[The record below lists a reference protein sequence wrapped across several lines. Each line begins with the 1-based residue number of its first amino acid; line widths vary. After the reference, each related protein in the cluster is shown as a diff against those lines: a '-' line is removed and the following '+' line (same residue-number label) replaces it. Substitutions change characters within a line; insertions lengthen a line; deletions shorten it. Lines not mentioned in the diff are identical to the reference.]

1 MSAEGR
7 IDEALLEEAIGIA
20 VAAAELTLKRFQGP
34 GLDVRTKQDGTVVT
48 EADVAAEDLIRSKLR
63 DRFPDDGI
71 FGEEGGES
79 AGSSGRR
86 WIVDPIDGT
95 ISFVRGVPLYSTLL
109 ALVDDS
115 GPAVGVICLP
125 ALGETVAA
133 GRGLGAFFNGTPC
146 HVSDTD
152 VMSEALLTA
161 SAFDADWWGSEP
173 LLAIASSGAQTRTW
187 GDGYGYALVA
197 TGRVD
202 AMVEPPVKP
211 WDIAPMLTIIP
222 EAGGRITG
230 WDGGPAAL
238 NEGGWIASNA
248 HLHDH
253 LVERLHDP
261 TR

>member
-1 MSAEGR
+1 MR
-7 IDEALLEEAIGIA
+7 
-20 VAAAELTLKRFQGP
+20 K
-34 GLDVRTKQDGTVVT
+34 KQDGTVVT
-48 EADVAAEDLIRSKLR
+48 EADVAAEDLIRSMLR

-95 ISFVRGVPLYSTLL
+95 VSFVRGVPLYSTLL

-133 GRGLGAFFNGTPC
+133 GRGLGSFYNGTPC

-152 VMSEALLTA
+152 DLSEALLTA

-248 HLHDH
+248 HLHDL
-253 LVERLHDP
+253 LVERLDVP

>member
-1 MSAEGR
+1 MSGDGL
-7 IDEALLEEAIGIA
+7 IDEALLEEAVGIA
-20 VAAAELTLKRFQGP
+20 QEAAELTLKWFQGS

-48 EADVAAEDLIRSKLR
+48 EADVATEQLIRLKLGE
-63 DRFPDDGI
+63 RFPDDGI
-71 FGEEGGES
+71 FGEERGES
-79 AGSSGRR
+79 TGTSGRR

-95 ISFVRGVPLYSTLL
+95 VSFVRGVPLYSTLL
-109 ALVDDS
+109 ALVDDR

-133 GRGLGAFFNGTPC
+133 GRGLGAFLNGTRC
-146 HVSDTD
+146 HVSATD
-152 VMSEALLTA
+152 DLSDALLTA
-161 SAFDADWWGSEP
+161 SAFDADWWGTEP

-202 AMVEPPVKP
+202 AVVEPPVKP
-211 WDIAPMLTIIP
+211 WDIAPMLTIVP

-230 WDGGPAAL
+230 WDGSPAEL
-238 NEGGWIASNA
+238 NEGGWIASNS
-248 HLHDH
+248 HLHGD
-253 LVERLHDP
+253 LVDRLAPP

>member
-1 MSAEGR
+1 MSGDAR
-7 IDEALLEEAIGIA
+7 IDEALMEEALAIA
-20 VAAAELTLKRFQGP
+20 EEAAELTLRWFQGS
-34 GLDVRTKQDGTVVT
+34 GLDVRKKQDGTVVT
-48 EADVAAEDLIRSKLR
+48 EADVAAEDLIRSMLR

-95 ISFVRGVPLYSTLL
+95 VSFVRGVPLYSTLL
-109 ALVDDS
+109 ALVDDH

-146 HVSDTD
+146 RVSDTD
-152 VMSEALLTA
+152 DLSEALLTA

-187 GDGYGYALVA
+187 GD
-197 TGRVD
+197 
-202 AMVEPPVKP
+202 
-211 WDIAPMLTIIP
+211 
-222 EAGGRITG
+222 
-230 WDGGPAAL
+230 
-238 NEGGWIASNA
+238 
-248 HLHDH
+248 
-253 LVERLHDP
+253 
-261 TR
+261 